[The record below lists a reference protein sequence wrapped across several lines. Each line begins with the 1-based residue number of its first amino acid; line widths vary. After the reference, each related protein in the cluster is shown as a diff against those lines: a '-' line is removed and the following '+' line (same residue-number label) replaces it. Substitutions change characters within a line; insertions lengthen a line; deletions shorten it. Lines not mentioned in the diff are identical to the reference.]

1 MFIVGIAVSYNNQN
15 DQGEA
20 LAKLTTISLYKG
32 GALHEKCVLHLK
44 YYCLLC

>member
-1 MFIVGIAVSYNNQN
+1 MFIVGIAVSCNSQN

-32 GALHEKCVLHLK
+32 GALYKGGQTI
-44 YYCLLC
+44 